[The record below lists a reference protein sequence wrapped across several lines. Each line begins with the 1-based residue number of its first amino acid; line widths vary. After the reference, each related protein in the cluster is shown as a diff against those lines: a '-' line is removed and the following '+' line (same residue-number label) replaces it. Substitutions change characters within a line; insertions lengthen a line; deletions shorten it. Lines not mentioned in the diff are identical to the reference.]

1 MVWKCFC
8 IMGYWAET
16 APSASNS
23 KLVKRQDAVKFIE
36 SKGWLVK
43 DHITF
48 KGCFFYLLD
57 Q

>member
-1 MVWKCFC
+1 
-8 IMGYWAET
+8 MGYWAET

-36 SKGWLVK
+36 SKGWFVE